1 MRWIWGFAIEI
12 YRLFVDDGF
21 FALAIVAWL
30 ALLWLMLHL
39 LPALAGWA
47 GLLFFVGLAAILL
60 ESVRRRAAGD
70 KAG

>member
-39 LPALAGWA
+39 LFRQLRFWIWA
-47 GLLFFVGLAAILL
+47 GRLRNACH
-60 ESVRRRAAGD
+60 
-70 KAG
+70 